1 MIMLH
6 NDEKLRWIRLRRSPG
21 APRYAGRRKDFMLYR
36 IYFKDKSNSQEA
48 AEVECFDLRVTGNSR
63 IKAFL
68 HDSPCSVD
76 IDFGAAMQ
84 RIADDHDRT
93 IFDA

>member
-1 MIMLH
+1 M
-6 NDEKLRWIRLRRSPG
+6 PG
-21 APRYAGRRKDFMLYR
+21 VERIEMRYR
-36 IYFKDKSNSQEA
+36 IYFKDDNQEA
-48 AEVECFDLRVTGNSR
+48 AEVECFDLRVAGNSR

-68 HDSPCSVD
+68 NDSKCSVD
-76 IDFGAAMQ
+76 IDFGADMK

>member
-1 MIMLH
+1 M
-6 NDEKLRWIRLRRSPG
+6 R
-21 APRYAGRRKDFMLYR
+21 YR
-36 IYFKDKSNSQEA
+36 IYFKDDNQEA
-48 AEVECFDLRVTGNSR
+48 AEVECFDLRVAGNSR

-68 HDSPCSVD
+68 NDSKCSVD
-76 IDFGAAMQ
+76 IDFGADMK